1 MYDRQRADDHTKMLI
16 HKRVQELQA
25 QKQDEQVRQDSRK
38 EAIKAILDVD
48 TLTTELAELLI
59 DRVLVYPDKRI
70 EIAYKIQDIFV

>member
-1 MYDRQRADDHTKMLI
+1 MYDRRRADDHTKMLI

-38 EAIKAILDVD
+38 EAIKAILNVD

>member
-1 MYDRQRADDHTKMLI
+1 MYDRRRADDHTKMLI

>member
-1 MYDRQRADDHTKMLI
+1 MYDRRRADDHTKMLI
-16 HKRVQELQA
+16 HKLVQELQA

-70 EIAYKIQDIFV
+70 EIAYKIQDIFY